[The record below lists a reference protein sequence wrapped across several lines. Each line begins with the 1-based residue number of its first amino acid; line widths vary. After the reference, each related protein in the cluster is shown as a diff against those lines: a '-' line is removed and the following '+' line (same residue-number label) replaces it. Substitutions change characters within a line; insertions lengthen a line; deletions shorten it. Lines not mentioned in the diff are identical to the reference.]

1 VRLSLNLIENLFADA
16 GVNFIAEGGRFV
28 PLQQP
33 TSVNVLFCGKLAFCA
48 GLQMSRNQ
56 PRVFFFEIAANV
68 ERQQRLSIL
77 TLHRTVAPLSF

>member
-16 GVNFIAEGGRFV
+16 GVNFIAEEGGVV

-33 TSVNVLFCGKLAFCA
+33 TSPSVFICGDSAFCA

-56 PRVFFFEIAANV
+56 PRVFFFQIAANI
-68 ERQQRLSIL
+68 E
-77 TLHRTVAPLSF
+77 